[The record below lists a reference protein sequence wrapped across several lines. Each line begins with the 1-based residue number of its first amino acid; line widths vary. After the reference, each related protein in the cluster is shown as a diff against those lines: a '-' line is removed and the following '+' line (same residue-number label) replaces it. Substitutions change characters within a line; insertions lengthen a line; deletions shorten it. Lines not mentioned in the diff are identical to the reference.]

1 MTSVYL
7 GKVTISLYQCKRWI
21 SLRDVHIHDDMHN
34 ILSLCISPA
43 KKKTKQKT
51 SSQVTVVE
59 TLWNANFAD
68 MTLKAGHRS
77 NKGHVRYNL
86 EIFRE
91 DANFQRLGTHNFV
104 TISRIV
110 RVLFSENPRRG
121 CINPRTN
128 LRTPQANDTYIF
140 KLWVYTLARDCKI
153 D

>member
-34 ILSLCISPA
+34 ILSMCMSPA
-43 KKKTKQKT
+43 KTP
-51 SSQVTVVE
+51 SSQVTGVE
-59 TLWNANFAD
+59 TLRNANFAD

-77 NKGHVRYNL
+77 NKGHCRYNL

-91 DANFQRLGTHNFV
+91 DANLQRLGIHNFV
-104 TISRIV
+104 TISGIV

-121 CINPRTN
+121 CINPRNN
-128 LRTPQANDTYIF
+128 LRIPQAKYTYLF
-140 KLWVYTLARDCKI
+140 KLWVYLQHRQRL
-153 D
+153 